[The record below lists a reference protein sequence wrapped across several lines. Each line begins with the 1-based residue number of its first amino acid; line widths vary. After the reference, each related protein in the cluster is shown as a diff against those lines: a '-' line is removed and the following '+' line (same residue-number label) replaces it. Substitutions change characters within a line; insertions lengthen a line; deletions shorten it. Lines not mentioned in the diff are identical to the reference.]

1 MLLIHAQEYSEFNR
15 QLMVASVE
23 VVAGHI
29 YYELT
34 CQEQFNQS
42 SQLQPH
48 EVDTIIILILQINN
62 NL

>member
-15 QLMVASVE
+15 QLMVAAVA

-29 YYELT
+29 YYEFI
-34 CQEQFNQS
+34 CQEQFYQS

-48 EVDTIIILILQINN
+48 EVGAIIILILQMN